1 MRVWGRF
8 QLSRLKRNMSGIA
21 AVEFALITPVLAI
34 ILIGLIDIG
43 RFVSDRGKMT
53 RAIQTGSHYFM
64 VGGDDGD
71 RARQIISGN
80 LSNAFGDRYAPQ
92 VSVAQFCTCAAV
104 THACNTNCSDG
115 TVPNAFYNLKISAT
129 YKGIFLTRTHEIDD
143 DVRIR

>member
-1 MRVWGRF
+1 MSVRGACI
-8 QLSRLKRNMSGIA
+8 LSRLKRNVSGIA

-43 RFVSDRGKMT
+43 RYVSDRGKMT

-80 LSNAFGDRYAPQ
+80 LGNAFGDRYQPQ

-104 THACNTNCSDG
+104 ANACNVNCSDG

-129 YKGIFLTRTHEIDD
+129 YKGVFLTRNHEIDD
-143 DVRIR
+143 DVRVR